1 MKKLRKSFINSF
13 NLICKTYNGHELYV
27 RKKNRNVKEFYLN
40 IKDTKEDEKGKRIS
54 TDTVFTAYIEVDK
67 RIPEFVCISNKTRLC
82 ISDAR
87 GREFNI
93 EFTNQSEALEFQE
106 AFISNL

>member
-1 MKKLRKSFINSF
+1 MKVLRKSFIDSF
-13 NLICKTYNGHELYV
+13 DLICKTSSGHELYV

-40 IKDTKEDEKGKRIS
+40 IKDERKDEEGKRIS

-67 RIPEFVCISNKTRLC
+67 RIPEFVCITNKTRLC

-87 GREFNI
+87 GREFNV
-93 EFTNQSEALEFQE
+93 EFTNQSEAFEFQD
-106 AFISNL
+106 AIIINL